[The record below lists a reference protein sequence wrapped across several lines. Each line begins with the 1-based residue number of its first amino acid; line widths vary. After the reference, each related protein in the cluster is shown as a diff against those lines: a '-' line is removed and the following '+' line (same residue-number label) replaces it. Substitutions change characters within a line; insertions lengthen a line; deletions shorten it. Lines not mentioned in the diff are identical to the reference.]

1 MFAVI
6 KTGGKQYTV
15 RKDDIFEIE
24 KLEGS
29 AGDTIA
35 FDEVLMVGGEGAP
48 KIGTPLVEGASVSA
62 ELVKQT
68 RQAKIT
74 VFKKKRRKNY
84 RRKAGHKQQV
94 TVVKIKEI
102 AAG

>member
-15 RKDDIFEIE
+15 RKDDILRVE
-24 KLEGS
+24 KLDGG
-29 AGDTIA
+29 AGDKIA
-35 FDEVLMVGGEGAP
+35 FDEVLMVGGEGAA
-48 KIGTPLVEGASVSA
+48 KIGAPLLEGASVAA
-62 ELVKQT
+62 EVLEQT
-68 RQAKIT
+68 RNGKIV

-84 RRKAGHKQQV
+84 RRKAGHKQHV
-94 TVVKIKEI
+94 TVVKITDI